1 MEAQKLRGLKGKE
14 LIRLESRARIVGL
27 LSLASLA
34 AAQVFGPLELSRG
47 SAKGRSSLGDFA
59 SRHERFIHV

>member
-34 AAQVFGPLELSRG
+34 VAGVWTIGAFTRISKRAIILRRLSE
-47 SAKGRSSLGDFA
+47 SS
-59 SRHERFIHV
+59 